1 MNHIRVCVCAI
12 RKIECV
18 VEMFCSV
25 LAAAVAVVASVVPRL
40 IARRSVLW
48 FLFFVR
54 TKEYR
59 RTEHATRTHR

>member
-25 LAAAVAVVASVVPRL
+25 LAASVAVVASVPHL
-40 IARRSVLW
+40 IARRYVLW